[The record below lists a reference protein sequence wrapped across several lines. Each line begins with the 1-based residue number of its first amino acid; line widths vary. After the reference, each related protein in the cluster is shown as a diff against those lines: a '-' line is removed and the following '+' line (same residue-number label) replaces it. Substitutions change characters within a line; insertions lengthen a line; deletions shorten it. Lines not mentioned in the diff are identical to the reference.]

1 MELRIAIYLV
11 VATAMSALFAYAFRQ
26 IQTNQRTARTFRAIA
41 ESASDGLVLME
52 RDGAVIWVNDAY
64 CKIMRRDAAEM
75 LGRSAF
81 EFALPPEEAISPKEI
96 AAFRF
101 DPSDERFSGLT
112 QRTNVRGDGSR
123 FVHEFSHAVVQDG
136 AHTRYLLAGRDIT
149 ERLERETALI
159 AAQENLEAL
168 ANADTLTELE
178 NRARLW
184 TALEEL
190 IATGDPFAVLQID
203 MNDFK
208 AINDTYGHI
217 AGDSILVHFADILR
231 NIAEDTWT
239 IARVGGDEFTLLIPG
254 ISELSAALDHA
265 RHLHRAARAPLQWQA
280 GEITAS
286 ISVGAVLAAGDV
298 TDADEILN
306 RGDVALYSAKQKRPE
321 RVAGYDTALH
331 RSFVEQQQMQRE
343 VARAIDDNAF
353 SFHFQPIVDTYAH
366 RIIRFEMLAR
376 WDHPSRG
383 MIPPGA
389 FLPHVERLGLIA
401 ELDFMVIEHAMESL
415 AVLDAAGLEDVGVSI
430 NLSTA
435 AMRNTTIP
443 DELIARTAQASFMP
457 SRLSIEVLETTMIT
471 LASNDAVAHQVNR
484 LRDAGFSL
492 MLDDFGIGHA
502 GLAHLASLSIHG
514 IKIDRQ
520 LTSAVDRDEKAHH
533 VVTAT
538 IDLAGKLGVDV
549 IAEGAETGEQITTIM
564 AAGGRYFQGYGI
576 ARPMPLDAAIDWAR
590 GSWDSWAPTG
600 PDSKMAG

>member
-52 RDGAVIWVNDAY
+52 RAGAVIWAS
-64 CKIMRRDAAEM
+64 EM

-81 EFALPPEEAISPKEI
+81 EFASPPEVAISPQEI

-159 AAQENLEAL
+159 AAQENLAAL
-168 ANADTLTELE
+168 ANADTLTGLE

-280 GEITAS
+280 GEIT
-286 ISVGAVLAAGDV
+286 
-298 TDADEILN
+298 E
-306 RGDVALYSAKQKRPE
+306 
-321 RVAGYDTALH
+321 
-331 RSFVEQQQMQRE
+331 
-343 VARAIDDNAF
+343 
-353 SFHFQPIVDTYAH
+353 
-366 RIIRFEMLAR
+366 
-376 WDHPSRG
+376 
-383 MIPPGA
+383 
-389 FLPHVERLGLIA
+389 
-401 ELDFMVIEHAMESL
+401 
-415 AVLDAAGLEDVGVSI
+415 
-430 NLSTA
+430 
-435 AMRNTTIP
+435 
-443 DELIARTAQASFMP
+443 
-457 SRLSIEVLETTMIT
+457 
-471 LASNDAVAHQVNR
+471 
-484 LRDAGFSL
+484 
-492 MLDDFGIGHA
+492 
-502 GLAHLASLSIHG
+502 
-514 IKIDRQ
+514 
-520 LTSAVDRDEKAHH
+520 
-533 VVTAT
+533 
-538 IDLAGKLGVDV
+538 
-549 IAEGAETGEQITTIM
+549 
-564 AAGGRYFQGYGI
+564 
-576 ARPMPLDAAIDWAR
+576 
-590 GSWDSWAPTG
+590 
-600 PDSKMAG
+600 